1 VSHNHS
7 INPEHVNSILVELK
21 SVSAG
26 YGDELALKDVNFTV
40 YNHDFIGVIGP
51 NGGGKTT
58 LVKIILG
65 LIKPLAGSV
74 VLANEGEQANG
85 FVGYLPQISQIDRR
99 FPITVRDVVL
109 SGFMSKQ
116 SHFYRH
122 NRHEKEL
129 ALELLAQMGIAHLE
143 NRTVG
148 ELSGGQLQRVF
159 VSRAIISSPRLLI
172 LDEPNTYVDN
182 KFESDLYELLRKLN
196 ESMAIIIVSH
206 DVGTISAYVKTIACV
221 NTYLHYHE
229 SNIITEEQL
238 ESYNCPIQII
248 THGDVPHTVLEKHHH

>member
-1 VSHNHS
+1 MSHKHTSPAN
-7 INPEHVNSILVELK
+7 NSPLKLVELK

-26 YGDELALKDVNFTV
+26 YGHELALKDVNFTV
-40 YNHDFIGVIGP
+40 CENDFIGVIGP

-58 LVKIILG
+58 LIKIILG
-65 LIKPLAGSV
+65 LVKPLAGKV
-74 VLANEGEQANG
+74 VSANEGDHAKG

-109 SGFMSKQ
+109 SGYMSKQ
-116 SHFYRH
+116 SHFYRY
-122 NRHEKEL
+122 NRYEKEL

-143 NRTVG
+143 SKTVG

-196 ESMAIIIVSH
+196 ERMAIIIVSH

-229 SNIITEEQL
+229 SNNITEEQL
-238 ESYNCPIQII
+238 ASYNCPIQII
-248 THGDVPHTVLEKHHH
+248 THGDVPHTVLGKHHH